1 MSARHLAHPSVDR
14 PRRARGVAAFVAI
27 LTLVFGALG
36 WGAVPAMAAA
46 APPTSAQVDQSTG
59 ATVTGNAAASVTI
72 TAKDPRGNVLGT
84 GTARGDGTFT
94 VQLNPAQY
102 NGELVSVTANDG
114 TGESQP
120 LQAQAPDRSA
130 PDAPVNLRVGADGN
144 TVTGQAEVGSSITV
158 FDIEGRT
165 IGTGLTDT
173 TGKFTVSLSPR
184 MANGEQLAVRATDG
198 VGLSS
203 PDAHVMAPDLTPPD
217 TPEGFVSRDG
227 TEMFVKSEPNSKIL
241 VKDPRGNVIGMGT
254 ADSRGEALITLSP
267 FQRNGDVLALTA
279 TDAAG
284 NVSVPA
290 SVFSPL
296 YEKTPLTAEVNQ
308 IDGATVS
315 GTTSPGASVR
325 VYAPDGTLLGR
336 LTADDTGAWS
346 LALSPAYTAGETL
359 TVKASEEYA
368 WPADDVMPVAPT
380 LTEPTEPTDPDD
392 SAAANATA
400 NADDATA
407 NADGG
412 TANDSAAANADGGVD
427 QGAGANADG
436 TDAGSADASGTDEGS
451 AEASGADGAA
461 AEADAS
467 GADADAETGDNG
479 AANADASDANADGA
493 ADGDT
498 ETPIPSTE
506 DGGVVN
512 PTDSAGPGDPGPS
525 ADPTQDVTAP
535 GGTDADG
542 STPTE
547 PTPTEPATTDPATA
561 GTPSHRPGAGLANTG
576 FGGTQVALAALAL
589 LTIGGATL
597 LIRRRRA

>member
-14 PRRARGVAAFVAI
+14 PRRARGAAAFVAI

-72 TAKDPRGNVLGT
+72 TAKDPGGNVLGT

-94 VQLNPAQY
+94 VQLNPAQN
-102 NGELVSVTANDG
+102 NGEFVSVTANDG
-114 TGESQP
+114 TGESQS
-120 LQAQAPDRSA
+120 LQAQAPDQSA
-130 PDAPVNLRVGADGN
+130 PSAPVNLHVAANGN
-144 TVTGQAEVGSSITV
+144 SVIGEAEVGSSITV
-158 FDIEGRT
+158 FDIEGWT

-203 PDAHVMAPDLTPPD
+203 PDAHVMAPDITPPN
-217 TPEGFVSRDG
+217 TPQGLVSRDG
-227 TEMFVKSEPNSKIL
+227 TEMFVKSEPNAKIL

-254 ADSRGEALITLSP
+254 ADSRGEALIALSP
-267 FQRNGDVLALTA
+267 FQRNGDVLTLTA

-284 NVSVPA
+284 NESVPTG
-290 SVFSPL
+290 VTSPL

-308 IDGATVS
+308 SDGATVS
-315 GTTSPGASVR
+315 GITSPGARVR
-325 VYAPDGTLLGR
+325 VYAPDSTLLGDF
-336 LTADDTGAWS
+336 TADDTGAWS

-400 NADDATA
+400 NADGGTA

-436 TDAGSADASGTDEGS
+436 TDAGSADASG
-451 AEASGADGAA
+451 ADGAA

-467 GADADAETGDNG
+467 GADADAESGDNG
-479 AANADASDANADGA
+479 AANADASDADANAAGA

-498 ETPIPSTE
+498 ETPTPSTD

-512 PTDSAGPGDPGPS
+512 PTDSTGPGNPEPS
-525 ADPTQDVTAP
+525 ADPTQDATAP
-535 GGTDADG
+535 GGT
-542 STPTE
+542 TPTD
-547 PTPTEPATTDPATA
+547 PATTDPATA

-576 FGGTQVALAALAL
+576 FGGTQLALAALAL